1 MSMYKSIVK
10 EIGELALSFEEEK
23 IMILFGPQT
32 PEGLRDVAVIHE
44 VKEDQSEN
52 PIQEGHTLKVDDQE
66 FSITAVGSAANNN
79 LKELGHISIYFNEP
93 NGEILPGAVF
103 ASPYELP
110 RVKNGSVIE
119 FKS

>member
-1 MSMYKSIVK
+1 MYKSIVK

-32 PEGLRDVAVIHE
+32 PEGLREVAVIHE
-44 VKEDQSEN
+44 VEEDQSES
-52 PIQEGHTLKVDDQE
+52 PIKEGHTFKIDNQE
-66 FSITAVGSAANNN
+66 FTVTAVGSAANNN

-93 NGEILPGAVF
+93 TEEVLPGAVF
-103 ASPYELP
+103 ASPHALP
-110 RVKNGSVIE
+110 QVKNGSVIE

>member
-1 MSMYKSIVK
+1 MYKSIVK

-44 VKEDQSEN
+44 VEEDQSEN
-52 PIQEGHTLKVDDQE
+52 PIKEGHTLKVDDQE

-93 NGEILPGAVF
+93 NGDVLPGAVF
-103 ASPYELP
+103 VSPYVLP
-110 RVKNGSVIE
+110 KVKNGSIIE
-119 FKS
+119 FK